1 MGLSGSR
8 RKRQTQG
15 KRGAFLPCFGTRR
28 KKQCRASRQLGP
40 SASTVGRGTR
50 KLVWASWYRVAG
62 KFRAGGEMEI
72 IMLKACLSRQE
83 IPCPAIVL
91 AGKFSSNKAV

>member
-1 MGLSGSR
+1 M
-8 RKRQTQG
+8 
-15 KRGAFLPCFGTRR
+15 
-28 KKQCRASRQLGP
+28 
-40 SASTVGRGTR
+40 
-50 KLVWASWYRVAG
+50 VWASWYRVAG